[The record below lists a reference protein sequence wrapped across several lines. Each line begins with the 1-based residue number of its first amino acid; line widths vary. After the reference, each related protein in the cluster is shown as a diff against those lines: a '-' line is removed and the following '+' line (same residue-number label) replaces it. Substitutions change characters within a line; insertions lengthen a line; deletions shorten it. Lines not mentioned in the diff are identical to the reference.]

1 MNGLILNYK
10 KIHDCIRKTWK
21 NLEKVGKSWKNPEIS
36 RKCAKKIGQNRT
48 K

>member
-1 MNGLILNYK
+1 MP
-10 KIHDCIRKTWK
+10 DCIRKKWK
-21 NLEKVGKSWKNPEIS
+21 NLEKLGKIWENLEKS